1 MNRPL
6 LKLSLIESNEE
17 RKAYRS
23 LLLLADD
30 WAEAVDQY
38 MYEGELYIAQ
48 DQQDQVLGVC
58 LMHALSPEE
67 AEIKNLAVRPEFR
80 GQGVGKAIIEELCSR
95 FASKGFSRIIVGTA
109 NSSID
114 NLAFYQKAG
123 FRMTEIR
130 KDFFCSYPEPVI
142 ENGIRAWD
150 MVMFERPL
158 SASC

>member
-1 MNRPL
+1 MNRPW

-114 NLAFYQKAG
+114 NLAFYRAFCKIH
-123 FRMTEIR
+123 FLIR
-130 KDFFCSYPEPVI
+130 RDK
-142 ENGIRAWD
+142 
-150 MVMFERPL
+150 FEGVL
-158 SASC
+158 A